1 MMSFEHSN
9 TRPGRNARSFDYTA
23 AVARVCEDVCFR
35 VPALNH
41 IDMNRVAVSF
51 TQTKHS
57 APFGIFA
64 SMTPLRFKDGDL
76 VMHSRGR
83 DWTVQRCFRKDGL
96 EYLYIL
102 YFYVP
107 RFIELKLSQKIE
119 TIVHELY
126 HIGPDF
132 NGDLRRFK
140 GRCFA
145 HGSSQKNYD
154 KTVREFVDYWLKQD
168 PAQEIWDFLHFGYKE
183 LVAEYGGLHGTR
195 ISMPKVIPYVETNQ
209 NRLAGRDGEG
219 TVSKYT

>member
-1 MMSFEHSN
+1 MPLNSRK
-9 TRPGRNARSFDYTA
+9 RPGATTRSFDYTGA
-23 AVARVCEDVCFR
+23 IARTCEDICFR

-41 IDMNRVAVSF
+41 IEMSKVAVSF
-51 TQTKHS
+51 TQTRHS

-64 SMTPLRFKDGDL
+64 SMTPLRFEGGLLTTKR
-76 VMHSRGR
+76 HGR
-83 DWTVQRCFRKDGL
+83 DWTVQRYFREDGI

-126 HIGPDF
+126 HIGPGF

-145 HGSSQKNYD
+145 HGSSQKKYD
-154 KTVREFVDYWLKQD
+154 QAVRGFVDHWLKQD
-168 PAQEIWDFLHFGYKE
+168 PPTEIWDFLQFGYQE
-183 LVAEYGGLHGTR
+183 LIERFGGLHGTR
-195 ISMPKVIPYVETNQ
+195 ISMPKIIPWKPE
-209 NRLAGRDGEG
+209 
-219 TVSKYT
+219 